1 MTNLKKFP
9 KVELHLHLD
18 GSVKIGT
25 AQELLNKDV
34 ISDMVA
40 PSKCLDL
47 NDYLTKFSLPISLLQ
62 TKENIMRVCKEL
74 INDLIDDGVIYAE
87 IRFAPINHIKKGLSL
102 EEVVESVLQGL
113 QSDMVKTNVIFCLM
127 RNSSYEENL
136 AIINLASKYLNKG
149 VCAIDL
155 AGAEGLYKTNTFK
168 YLFLKAKEKKIP
180 FTIHAGEADGVDS
193 IKSAIEFGTKRIG
206 HGIRCIE
213 SEDVINKII
222 KDNITLEVCPTSNV
236 QTNVVATYENHPIK
250 YLYDKG
256 IKVTISTDNRTVS
269 NITLTEEYQKLI
281 DTFKFTLEDIKR
293 MNIFAINSSFLSDI
307 EKENLIIKYN
317 TLYEEFISNNNQ

>member
-1 MTNLKKFP
+1 MINLKKFP

-18 GSVKIGT
+18 GSIRIGT
-25 AQELLNKDV
+25 AHELLNV
-34 ISDMVA
+34 NENDMVA

-47 NDYLTKFSLPISLLQ
+47 NDYLTKFSLPISVLQ

-87 IRFAPINHIKKGLSL
+87 IRFAPINHIKQGLSL

-113 QSDMVKTNVIFCLM
+113 QSDMVKTNIILCLM

-136 AIINLASKYLNKG
+136 SIINLASKYLNKG
-149 VCAIDL
+149 VCALDL

-168 YLFLKAKEKKIP
+168 DLFLKAKEKQIP

-269 NITLTEEYQKLI
+269 NITLIEEYQKLI

-293 MNIFAINSSFLSDI
+293 MNIFAINSSFLSDT

>member
-1 MTNLKKFP
+1 MINLKKFP

-18 GSVKIGT
+18 GSVRIDT
-25 AQELLNKDV
+25 AHELLNV
-34 ISDMVA
+34 HENDMVA

-47 NDYLTKFSLPISLLQ
+47 NDYLTKFSLPISILQ

-74 INDLIDDGVIYAE
+74 INDLVDDGVIYAE

-113 QSDMVKTNVIFCLM
+113 QNDMVKTNVILCLM
-127 RNSSYEENL
+127 RNSSYEENFS
-136 AIINLASKYLNKG
+136 IINLASKYLNKG
-149 VCAIDL
+149 VCALDL
-155 AGAEGLYKTNTFK
+155 AGAEGLYKTSTFK
-168 YLFLKAKEKKIP
+168 DLFLKAKEKQIP
-180 FTIHAGEADGVDS
+180 FTIHAGEADGGDS

-213 SEDVINKII
+213 SDDVINKII

-269 NITLTEEYQKLI
+269 NINLTEEYQKLI
-281 DTFKFTLEDIKR
+281 NTFQFTLEDIKR